1 MLLTYLMLSVALCLS
16 AVAAFYS
23 IVGLTAIFAAAV
35 IPVIIMG
42 SILEIAK
49 LVITVWLHEFWT
61 QVKLTMKI
69 YLIPAVITLMFITSM
84 GIFGFLSKAHIEQ
97 VGVGQEN
104 AAQLQRITVEIQRQT
119 DIVKAAETRAK
130 TLETN
135 GTGAD
140 ANVQSQI
147 NQEQQRIDSSYTR
160 IQPAIDDQQ
169 RIIDAQT
176 KIYQDQ
182 ITKIDE
188 QLAQLQKY
196 MDSKEVERV
205 QTLVGVKPD
214 GDWGPGTARAVTTWK
229 NLRVT
234 ERTAAVSKLEEANTN
249 PTIKSARDEI
259 LRIRKTVET
268 QISESNRLIDRLRN
282 QLGKGDTASV
292 ETLVTEQ
299 QEKIRTSNLEIEKL
313 TQKKYELEAEYRKL
327 EVEVGPI
334 KYIAELVYGDSTDK
348 NTLEHAV
355 RWVIILIVAVFDP
368 LAVMMLLAA
377 SESIVWIR
385 QRLSKPKTTSLDV
398 KSNNDDLINKRLT
411 EMTDE
416 LNHENSR
423 LHSEIDN
430 ITEQFNKTL
439 SERNKLFTAHSYEME
454 RADDL
459 AVKLSEVEE
468 QQREQLANLL
478 SETLKKID
486 VTNKLNDYEMERAD
500 TLAVKLEE
508 VESRTR
514 KTLDELLDETP
525 EVIKGTEV
533 ETLPTVIDEPIIE
546 IPSEIKTEGVTSAKI
561 IYQEMNGYVTFDGKL
576 MSVEALK
583 TLRPDLILSSN
594 NTITQIM
601 FGTKFPQFAKIGD
614 IYIRTDIVPHLVF
627 KFNGK
632 KWIGIDKKFNNSYIQ
647 YVPYIK
653 YLIQKIESGEYDA
666 ELLTDNERDEIATHL
681 ESK

>member
-119 DIVKAAETRAK
+119 DIVKAAEIRSK
-130 TLETN
+130 TLETT

-169 RIIDAQT
+169 RVIDAQT

-205 QTLVGVKPD
+205 QTLVGVRPD

-229 NLRVT
+229 NLRVS
-234 ERTAAVSKLEEANTN
+234 ERNAAVSKLEEANTN
-249 PTIKSARDEI
+249 PTIKLARDEI

-385 QRLSKPKTTSLDV
+385 QRLPKPKTTSHDV
-398 KSNNDDLINKRLT
+398 KSNDDDLINQRLT

-439 SERNKLFTAHSYEME
+439 SERNKLFTAHGYEME

-478 SETLKKID
+478 SETLKKIE
-486 VTNKLNDYEMERAD
+486 VTDI
-500 TLAVKLEE
+500 V
-508 VESRTR
+508 
-514 KTLDELLDETP
+514 
-525 EVIKGTEV
+525 
-533 ETLPTVIDEPIIE
+533 EPIIE
-546 IPSEIKTEGVTSAKI
+546 SVVEVPVEIQTEGVTTQTAMYHPS
-561 IYQEMNGYVTFDGKL
+561 EGYVTFEGKL
-576 MSVEALK
+576 MSIDALK
-583 TLRPDLILSSN
+583 SLRPDLVLSN
-594 NTITQIM
+594 NNHATQIM
-601 FGTKFPQFAKIGD
+601 FGNKFPQYAKTGD
-614 IYIRTDIVPHLVF
+614 IYIRTDAVPHIVF
-627 KFNGK
+627 KFNGQ
-632 KWIGIDKKFNNSYIQ
+632 KWIGIDKQLNHSYLQYIPYIQ
-647 YVPYIK
+647 

-666 ELLTDNERDEIATHL
+666 ELLTEDEREEIATHL
-681 ESK
+681 QQK